1 MSETNNSDKSLGA
14 APAKTT
20 LHLKRPVEQGT
31 VRQSFSHGRS
41 KAVVVEK
48 VKRRI
53 LTPGEAAAAGGPAR
67 PAPAPPAAAPAQGA
81 AAPAKPILTA
91 AARPALA
98 APAKPAAAPPP
109 KTGVVLPT
117 LTAEQREARNR
128 ALLDAR
134 AREEEDRRRQEAEAE
149 ARREREARDRL
160 EREAAE
166 ARKREEEVRRAQEA
180 NFKRQ
185 SEDEARR
192 RLSGGEPAPSPS
204 IPRAPQ
210 AVPGVAPG
218 VAAPA
223 TLARAAGGEEDEGRR
238 VARRPAL
245 VLPGQKVVVP
255 TPRPPRGGEQRN
267 RGRLT
272 VASATA
278 GEEERTRSV
287 ASFRRRTQRLKGHG
301 AQDQKEKIAR
311 EIVLPEAITIQE
323 LASRM
328 SERAVDV
335 IKLLMRQGRMVTL
348 TDVLDADTAELVAE
362 EMGHSVKRVAE
373 SDVEEGLFDRP
384 DDEGA
389 PVPRPPIVTIM
400 GHVDHGKTSL
410 LDAIRNANVV
420 AGEAGGITQHIG
432 AYQVIAPG
440 GQKITFVDTPGHA
453 AFTAMRARGA
463 KVTDIV
469 VLVVA
474 ADDGVMPQTIEAI
487 RHAKAAKAP
496 IIVAINKIDK
506 PEANPQ
512 RVMQELLQ
520 HDVQVEAFG
529 GDTLAVEVSA
539 TKNINLDKLL
549 EAIALQAELLDL
561 VADPDRSGEG
571 TVIEARLDRGRGPV
585 ATVLVQRGTLRVGQ
599 LVVAGS
605 HWGRVRALIDDTGGK
620 VESAGP
626 STPVEVLGFSG
637 APEAGDRV
645 AVVETEARAR
655 EITEYR
661 ERLRREKLAARGPA
675 LRTSLSDMMS
685 NLKAAGRKELPIV
698 LKGDVQGSVEAITAA
713 VEKLG
718 NDEVVAR
725 VIHGGVGGVTE
736 SDVTLAEAS
745 KAVILGFNVRAHKEA
760 RDLAEQA
767 GIEIRYY
774 NIIYNLV
781 DDVKAALSGMLAPTL
796 RETMLGNAQILEL
809 FHISKVG
816 VVAGCR
822 VTDGVVQRGAHVR
835 LIRDNVVV
843 HEGKLSTLKRFKD
856 EVPQVQAGQECGMA
870 FENYQDMRV
879 GDVIEC
885 YNVEEIRRT
894 L

>member
-1 MSETNNSDKSLGA
+1 MSETGNSDKTATA
-14 APAKTT
+14 APPKAT

-53 LTPGEAAAAGGPAR
+53 LTPAEAAAVARSAPAAPAAAPPPAAPSALTASAR
-67 PAPAPPAAAPAQGA
+67 PAPV
-81 AAPAKPILTA
+81 APAKPTA
-91 AARPALA
+91 P
-98 APAKPAAAPPP
+98 PPP

-117 LTAEQREARNR
+117 LSAEQREARAR
-128 ALLDAR
+128 ALIDAR
-134 AREEEDRRRQEAEAE
+134 ASEEDDRRRQEADAG

-166 ARKREEEVRRAQEA
+166 ARKRDEELRRAQEA
-180 NFKRQ
+180 SFKRQ

-192 RLSGGEPAPSPS
+192 RLSGGEPSPSPS
-204 IPRAPQ
+204 IPRVGP
-210 AVPGVAPG
+210 
-218 VAAPA
+218 AAPSA
-223 TLARAAGGEEDEGRR
+223 APPGALARAPGAPAAPGGAEEERR
-238 VARRPAL
+238 VVVRRPAL
-245 VLPGQKVVVP
+245 ALPPGQKVVVP
-255 TPRPPRGGEQRN
+255 TPRPARTGEQRN

-272 VASATA
+272 VTSATS

-287 ASFRRRTQRLKGHG
+287 AAFRRRTQRLRGHG
-301 AQDQKEKIAR
+301 AQEQKEKIAR

-335 IKLLMRQGRMVTL
+335 IKFLMRQGRMVTL
-348 TDVLDADTAELVAE
+348 TDTLDADTAQLVAE
-362 EMGHSVKRVAE
+362 EMGHSVRRVAE

-384 DDEGA
+384 DEEGA
-389 PVPRPPIVTIM
+389 SVPRPPIVTIM

-410 LDAIRNANVV
+410 LDAIRHANVV

-432 AYQVIAPG
+432 AYQVVAPG
-440 GQKITFVDTPGHA
+440 GEAITFIDTPGHA

-487 RHAKAAKAP
+487 RHAKAARAP
-496 IIVAINKIDK
+496 IIVAVNKIDK
-506 PEANPQ
+506 PEADPQ

-539 TKNINLDKLL
+539 TKGTNLDKLL

-561 VADPDRSGEG
+561 VADPDRSAEG

-585 ATVLVQRGTLRVGQ
+585 ETVLVQRGTLKVGA

-605 HWGRVRALIDDTGGK
+605 HWGRVRALIDDKGATL
-620 VESAGP
+620 EAATP

-645 AVVETEARAR
+645 AVVESEARAR

-661 ERLRREKLAARGPA
+661 ERQKREQLGARGPA
-675 LRTSLSDMMS
+675 VRTSLSDMMS

-698 LKGDVQGSVEAITAA
+698 LKGDVQGSVEAITSAL
-713 VEKLG
+713 EKLG
-718 NDEVVAR
+718 NDEVMAR
-725 VIHGGVGGVTE
+725 VIHGAAGGITE
-736 SDVTLAEAS
+736 SDVTLATAS
-745 KAVILGFNVRAHKEA
+745 KAVIIGFNVRAHKEA

-767 GIEIRYY
+767 GIAIRYY

-809 FHISKVG
+809 FNISKVG
-816 VVAGCR
+816 LVAGCR
-822 VTDGVVQRGAHVR
+822 VTDGVVQRGSHVR
-835 LIRDNVVV
+835 LIRDSVVV

-856 EVPQVQAGQECGMA
+856 EVAQVQAGQECGMA
-870 FENYQDMRV
+870 FENYQDMRKA
-879 GDVIEC
+879 DVIEC
-885 YNVEEIRRT
+885 YTVEEIRRT